1 MVCMMI
7 LGKKTLHETEE
18 FINENK
24 KLHTKISEDLLEKEE
39 MDREEFAA
47 YFA

>member
-1 MVCMMI
+1 MI
-7 LGKKTLHETEE
+7 QD
-18 FINENK
+18 NK
-24 KLHTKISEDLLEKEE
+24 KLHAKISEDLLEKEE